1 MLDRL
6 NHRSAVLEE
15 DFRLLGEWIQKEK
28 KYVAS
33 CREHSAACLQCM
45 KDSEVESL
53 RLDSYHK
60 RMKEDQQYLQ
70 DQQQNVAA
78 QIKKTEELLIQCCLL
93 QNRLTEVEKTLA
105 TLRGHT
111 SRIHADQMEG
121 AKSISHTLVA
131 FEERERAMKSAF
143 QQPVLQDM
151 SLDFIC
157 SGLID
162 ASTML
167 KLKTPAHIIDKFVEH
182 KLNDSSLL
190 KVIKNIDNPQ
200 LVSKELDELLADILG
215 MKDVF
220 EKKRGCTGFWC
231 FTTD

>member
-1 MLDRL
+1 M
-6 NHRSAVLEE
+6 
-15 DFRLLGEWIQKEK
+15 Q
-28 KYVAS
+28 
-33 CREHSAACLQCM
+33 
-45 KDSEVESL
+45 
-53 RLDSYHK
+53 
-60 RMKEDQQYLQ
+60 
-70 DQQQNVAA
+70 
-78 QIKKTEELLIQCCLL
+78 
-93 QNRLTEVEKTLA
+93 
-105 TLRGHT
+105 
-111 SRIHADQMEG
+111 
-121 AKSISHTLVA
+121 
-131 FEERERAMKSAF
+131 SAF

-182 KLNDSSLL
+182 KLNGCDNGSSLL